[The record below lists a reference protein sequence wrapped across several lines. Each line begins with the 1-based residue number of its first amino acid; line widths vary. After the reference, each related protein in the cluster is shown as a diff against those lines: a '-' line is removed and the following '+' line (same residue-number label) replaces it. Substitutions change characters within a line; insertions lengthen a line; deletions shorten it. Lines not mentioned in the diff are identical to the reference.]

1 MYVCVG
7 SGLLRGQDW
16 ESLFDVVIVGACKPA
31 FLTDEFMSIF
41 RVDRFEL
48 QILYVYVLYVC
59 KKTFLRSRP

>member
-1 MYVCVG
+1 MYECTYVCVMIG

-41 RVDRFEL
+41 RVNRFNSYYR
-48 QILYVYVLYVC
+48 QVRI
-59 KKTFLRSRP
+59 